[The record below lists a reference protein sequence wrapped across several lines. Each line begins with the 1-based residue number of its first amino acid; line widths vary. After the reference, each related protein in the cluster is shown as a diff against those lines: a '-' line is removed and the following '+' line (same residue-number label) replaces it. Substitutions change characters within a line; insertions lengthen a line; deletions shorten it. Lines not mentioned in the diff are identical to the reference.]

1 MKRAICL
8 MTVLGGALLGGCGG
22 GGDSTPET
30 PTTPT
35 VQTPAKLSKADF
47 IKKADGYCAELNAAL
62 GALSTGGPASSA
74 ASIARDIAYAYEGLL
89 NSLRGLGTPDDQ
101 TGLDEVLSAG
111 EDIVSA
117 EESVEHAATN
127 GDDAALASAKSEVAS
142 AKSRFA
148 SAASAYGFNQCG
160 QGATTP

>member
-8 MTVLGGALLGGCGG
+8 MMVLGAALLAGCGG

-47 IKKADGYCAELNAAL
+47 IKQADGYCAALNAAL
-62 GALSTGGPASSA
+62 GTLSNGTPASSS
-74 ASIARDIAYAYEGLL
+74 ASVARDIAYAYEGLL
-89 NSLRGLGTPDDQ
+89 LHLRGLGTPDDQ

-111 EDIVSA
+111 DDIVSA
-117 EESVEHAATN
+117 EES
-127 GDDAALASAKSEVAS
+127 
-142 AKSRFA
+142 
-148 SAASAYGFNQCG
+148 
-160 QGATTP
+160 